1 MFTYTATH
9 VSVNDNSDAMQ
20 VGGTMG
26 DLIVLINE
34 DGFAWS
40 DFADQ
45 WKEI

>member
-1 MFTYTATH
+1 MFDYIATH
-9 VSVNDNSDAMQ
+9 VSVGDGSDAMQ
-20 VGGTMG
+20 VGEILG

-40 DFADQ
+40 DHANQ